1 VKISIIIPA
10 HNEQARIKRT
20 LETYYE
26 FFKNIEQEKQL
37 FCEYV
42 VVLNGCKDNTLTV
55 VQECAQGRP
64 EIRYLNLVE
73 GGKGLAVKAGFADAL
88 TRENDLIG
96 FVDADMATQ
105 PRYFY
110 DLITQLSKCHG
121 AEQNREHD
129 GKYGAIIA
137 SRYMPGASISPK
149 RPWVKTWGRKIFYNS
164 LVRALFDL
172 NFYDYQCGAKLFRRE
187 ALECVVPRLTSA
199 QWAFDV
205 ELLYLTKKAGFSIL
219 EAPTVWHDQEGSKL
233 KIMGPGTRMLTS
245 LFEMKKRHKNL

>member
-1 VKISIIIPA
+1 MKVSIIIPA

-42 VVLNGCKDNTLTV
+42 VVLNGCKDNTLAV

-64 EIRYLNLVE
+64 EIRYLDLVE

-88 TRENDLIG
+88 TRDNDLIG

-110 DLITQLSKCHG
+110 DLIAQLS
-121 AEQNREHD
+121 AQSAD
-129 GKYGAIIA
+129 SIIA

-172 NFYDYQCGAKLFRRE
+172 NFYDYQCGAKLFTRA
-187 ALECVVPRLTSA
+187 ALEPVVPKLTSA

-205 ELLYLTKKAGFSIL
+205 ELLYLAKKMGFSIL
-219 EAPTVWHDQEGSKL
+219 EVPTVWHDQEGSKL